1 MTERMKMK
9 INSKDFRVPPE
20 AEVKLSERPTTVKPL
35 FKSKKHYHKRLCL
48 AKIHPHWK
56 TLNFLHQLCRVH

>member
-48 AKIHPHWK
+48 AKIHPH
-56 TLNFLHQLCRVH
+56 